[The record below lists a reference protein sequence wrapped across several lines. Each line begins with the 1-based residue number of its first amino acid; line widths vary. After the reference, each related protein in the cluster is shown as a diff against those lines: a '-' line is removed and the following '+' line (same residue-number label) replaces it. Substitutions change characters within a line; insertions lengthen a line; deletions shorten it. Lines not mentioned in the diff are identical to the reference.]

1 MNPIGNLKD
10 IFIGK
15 YIEERINESGISQ
28 ERVAKFIKYNEQDIP
43 KIFESKSIDSETL
56 LRLSKV
62 LEYDFFRLYSQHL
75 IFYAPVAAINPE
87 PKKEKTTALP
97 QFRKNIYTQEVIDF
111 VLKLIRTN
119 EKTIPQVI
127 EEYRIPK
134 STLYRWI
141 SKY

>member
-1 MNPIGNLKD
+1 MMNPIDNLKD

-15 YIEERINESGISQ
+15 YIEERVKETEISMERIMKFVGVEENELRQ
-28 ERVAKFIKYNEQDIP
+28 
-43 KIFESKSIDSETL
+43 IFEAKSVDTNTL
-56 LRLSKV
+56 LRFSKI

-87 PKKEKTTALP
+87 PKEKKTNLP

-111 VLKLIRTN
+111 VLRLIRTN
-119 EKTIPQVI
+119 EKTISQVI

>member
-15 YIEERINESGISQ
+15 YIEERISESGISQ
-28 ERVAKFIKYNEQDIP
+28 ERVAKFIKCNEQDIP

-87 PKKEKTTALP
+87 PKKEKKTALP

-119 EKTIPQVI
+119 EKTIAQII

>member
-10 IFIGK
+10 IFLGK
-15 YIEERINESGISQ
+15 YIEDRIKECGISYD
-28 ERVAKFIKYNEQDIP
+28 RIARFIDWPEKDLP
-43 KIFESKSIDSETL
+43 KIFESKSIDTDTL

-87 PKKEKTTALP
+87 PKEKKTALP

-111 VLKLIRTN
+111 VLRLIRTN
-119 EKTIPQVI
+119 EKTISQVI

>member
-119 EKTIPQVI
+119 EKTIAQII